1 MIANKFERSLTV
13 IKVLFH
19 KFKESAVS
27 VLPVALLVVLLNLTP
42 LINLSGKEMVVFLIS
57 AVVLIVGIGMFNLGA
72 DLAMTPMGEQIGA
85 GLTKSRSIK
94 LLLSV
99 CFLMGLLIT
108 IAEPD
113 LSVLAAQVA
122 NAINGTLLI
131 VCVGI
136 GVGIFLLLSVLKI
149 IFKKQLSS
157 MLLFFYMILFAVSAL
172 VIINGNE
179 SFLAL
184 AFDSGGVTTGPI
196 TVPFIMALGVGI
208 AATIGGRDASENSF
222 GLIAMCSIGPIL
234 AVMILGINLSGEIGY
249 ELLDYRVEAQLGG
262 ALVETIF
269 HTVKEVIIAL
279 GLIVAF
285 FIILQIFC
293 LKLPKKKLMR
303 IAVGIVYTFIGLV
316 LFLTAVNV
324 GFMPIGYKIGTNL
337 ADGHPAVII
346 GFGFVLG
353 MVVVLAEPAVQI
365 LNRQVEDI
373 TDGTVS
379 RKSMMIALSIG
390 VGISIALSML
400 RTILGFNILYYVI
413 PGYLISLGLSFFVPG
428 LYTAIAFDSGG
439 VASGPLTSGFIL
451 PLSIGACYVLQG
463 EAGIM
468 SNAFGIVAMVAMT
481 PLITIQLLGF
491 KAIFTSNMR
500 KRIAM
505 KRILNADDEQIIN
518 FM

>member
-1 MIANKFERSLTV
+1 MIKIL
-13 IKVLFH
+13 IH
-19 KFKESAVS
+19 KFKESMTS
-27 VLPVALLVVLLNLTP
+27 VLPVAVLVFILNLTP
-42 LINLSGKEMVVFLIS
+42 LINLTGTELTVFLIS
-57 AVVLIVGIGMFNLGA
+57 AVFLIVGIGMFNLGA
-72 DLAMTPMGEQIGA
+72 DLAMTPMGEHIGA
-85 GLTKSRSIK
+85 GLTKARSIK

-113 LSVLAAQVA
+113 LSVLAAQVSDV
-122 NAINGTLLI
+122 INGTVLI
-131 VCVGI
+131 VAVGV

-149 IFKKQLSS
+149 IFKKSLSS
-157 MLLFFYMILFAVSAL
+157 MLIFFYMMLFAMAAL

-208 AATIGGRDASENSF
+208 AATIGGKDANENSF

-234 AVMILGINLSGEIGY
+234 AVMILGINISGEIGY
-249 ELLDYRVEAQLGG
+249 TIPDYSVEAQLGS
-262 ALVETIF
+262 ALFETIY
-269 HTVKEVIIAL
+269 HTITEVLLAL
-279 GLIVAF
+279 GLIVVF

-293 LKLPKKKLMR
+293 LKLPKKKLLR
-303 IAVGIVYTFIGLV
+303 ITVGIIYTFLGLV
-316 LFLTAVNV
+316 LFLTAVTV
-324 GFMPIGYKIGTNL
+324 GFMPIGYKIGTQL
-337 ADGHPAVII
+337 AEGHSAILV
-346 GFGFVLG
+346 GFGFILG

-365 LNRQVEDI
+365 LNKQVEDV

-379 RKSMMIALSIG
+379 RKSMMIALSVG

-400 RTILGFNILYYVI
+400 RIILGFNILYYVI
-413 PGYLISLGLSFFVPG
+413 PGYFISLGLSFFVPG

-451 PLSIGACYVLQG
+451 PLSIGACYMLQG
-463 EAGIM
+463 ESGIM
-468 SNAFGIVAMVAMT
+468 NCAFGIVAMVAMT

-491 KAIFTSNMR
+491 KAILTSNMR
-500 KRIAM
+500 KSIAM
-505 KRILNADDEQIIN
+505 KRILSADDEQIIN